1 MHFERCSGSRWE
13 CLAQFPCEASL
24 GVAGATLVADVH
36 LCGARRVRLCGAT
49 AMAAMAQLP
58 KRISG
63 PQTEDRG
70 QWTGS
75 PSASQ
80 KPPAQ
85 SSAQSPLPQLQMM
98 HSRALY
104 HTPWLPTYTC
114 SSHGLPGMVTFPCA
128 ICGRTQTQHDVC
140 MDSDLQSNII
150 RLGSRPGVP
159 PLPHAGAHAGG
170 AAEGQSHQRA
180 ARQRG
185 KLRHIPTPVEG
196 LRTSPR
202 LGRDVLGPLRA
213 APQAALQ
220 ADGTLVSAR
229 AWGDTNTPC
238 TLPSLQVPACLS
250 KIAVCLGELGLRE

>member
-1 MHFERCSGSRWE
+1 M
-13 CLAQFPCEASL
+13 SL
-24 GVAGATLVADVH
+24 VANVAGAAQGGLRTRFE
-36 LCGARRVRLCGAT
+36 GRRRQ
-49 AMAAMAQLP
+49 MR
-58 KRISG
+58 KRRRSG
-63 PQTEDRG
+63 V
-70 QWTGS
+70 
-75 PSASQ
+75 
-80 KPPAQ
+80 
-85 SSAQSPLPQLQMM
+85 
-98 HSRALY
+98 
-104 HTPWLPTYTC
+104 PTYTC

-185 KLRHIPTPVEG
+185 KLHHIPTPVEG

-220 ADGTLVSAR
+220 ADGTLVSAKELGATR
-229 AWGDTNTPC
+229 
-238 TLPSLQVPACLS
+238 TLPARY
-250 KIAVCLGELGLRE
+250 LRSRCQGNRLAWMRCHGPRSTEDCGPGRR